1 MILTLPERALFALIL
16 LSFTVYAVRR
26 AVLLVRLVRLGQPDP
41 EKRKPR
47 VGGALADVFS
57 QRRTFRKPW
66 VGLFHLFIVWGFF
79 VFAVNTV
86 NHFTG
91 AFLPGFHLFGG
102 GGLARAYAAV
112 ADVFA
117 VLIVAG
123 VAGLAVRRYV
133 LRPENLTPRSVE
145 SAVVFIAI
153 GGAMCGYL
161 FAKATGIALEGAGA
175 HGHVVAG
182 PLSRLF
188 AGLPA
193 GGLRALGH
201 AAWWMDALFH
211 LLLVALLAIPTK
223 HLHLV
228 AGPINLA
235 FARNRPRGHLFKMD
249 LDNEDAEA
257 FGVENIEQFTWKQN
271 LDLLACIECGRCEDF
286 CPTAITG
293 KPLKPKH
300 LIVDMQ
306 NHLLEEGPKLL
317 KGGDER
323 PETPALLG
331 EAVDI
336 DAIWACTTCMACVEH
351 CPMGIEHVDKLVD
364 MRRHL
369 TLMESATPE
378 QAQNAFRQMETAGN
392 PWGLPRTERAKWAEG
407 LDVPL
412 MHQKREADVLW
423 WVGCAGSYDDRNRQV
438 SRALARILAAAGVD
452 FAILGSEERCNCESA
467 RRLGNE
473 YLYQMATEEIIDTL
487 KQYAFKRILTACPHC
502 FNTIKNEYPD
512 FGGTWEVV
520 HHSQLIR
527 ELVESGRIK
536 PGNGAARTVFHDS
549 CYLGR
554 YNGVYDA
561 PRAAVP
567 AEDPP
572 RSREKGLCCGAGGG
586 RMWLEETL
594 GEPINATRAR
604 ELAAAGADQIAASCP
619 FCITM
624 LTDGVKNCGGETPV
638 RDIAEIVA
646 ESLNPE

>member
-1 MILTLPERALFALIL
+1 
-16 LSFTVYAVRR
+16 
-26 AVLLVRLVRLGQPDP
+26 
-41 EKRKPR
+41 
-47 VGGALADVFS
+47 
-57 QRRTFRKPW
+57 
-66 VGLFHLFIVWGFF
+66 
-79 VFAVNTV
+79 
-86 NHFTG
+86 
-91 AFLPGFHLFGG
+91 
-102 GGLARAYAAV
+102 
-112 ADVFA
+112 
-117 VLIVAG
+117 
-123 VAGLAVRRYV
+123 
-133 LRPENLTPRSVE
+133 
-145 SAVVFIAI
+145 
-153 GGAMCGYL
+153 
-161 FAKATGIALEGAGA
+161 
-175 HGHVVAG
+175 VVAG
-182 PLSRLF
+182 PLSGLF

-211 LLLVALLAIPTK
+211 QLLVGLLAFPTK

-228 AGPINLA
+228 AGPFNLA
-235 FARNRPRGHLFKMD
+235 FVRTRPRGHLLKMD
-249 LDNEDAEA
+249 LDNEEAEA

-271 LDLLACIECGRCEDF
+271 LDLLACIECGRCQDF

-293 KPLKPKH
+293 KPLKPKQ

-306 NHLLEEGPKLL
+306 NHLLEVGPKLL
-317 KGGDER
+317 RGGDER
-323 PETPALLG
+323 PETRALLG

-392 PWGLPRTERAKWAEG
+392 PWGLPRADRGKWAED

-412 MHQKREADVLW
+412 MHKKREAEVLW
-423 WVGCAGSYDDRNRQV
+423 WVGCAGSYDDRNVRV
-438 SRALARILAAAGVD
+438 SRALARILTAAGVD

-473 YLYQMATEEIIDTL
+473 YLYQMATEEVIDTL

-512 FGGTWEVV
+512 FGGDYEVV
-520 HHSQLIR
+520 HHSQLIQ

-536 PGNGAARTVFHDS
+536 PGNGGASTVFHDS

-561 PRAAVP
+561 PREAAP
-567 AEDPP
+567 MQDPP
-572 RSREKGLCCGAGGG
+572 RAREKGLCCGAGGG

-604 ELAAAGADQIAASCP
+604 ELIAGGAERIAASCP

-624 LTDGVKNCGGETPV
+624 LSDGVKACGADTPV

-646 ESLNPE
+646 EGLTSE